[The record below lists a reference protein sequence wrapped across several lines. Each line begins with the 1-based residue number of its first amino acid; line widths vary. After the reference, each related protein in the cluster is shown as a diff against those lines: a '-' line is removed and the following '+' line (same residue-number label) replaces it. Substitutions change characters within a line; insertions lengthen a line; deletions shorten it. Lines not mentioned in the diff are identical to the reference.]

1 MLRMIIKRI
10 FNNNVVLVEKDNRT
24 EMVIMGK
31 GVAFQKK
38 TGEVLDESL
47 IEKTFVLETR
57 ELAAKLSELL
67 SEIPT
72 KYLELTDQIVT
83 LAEQQ
88 LQHKLSNN
96 IYLTL
101 TDHISYSI
109 TRIGEGMQIKNALLW
124 EIQRFYKKEFAVGLN
139 ALNIIES
146 VTGVKLPED
155 EAGFIALHFVNAA
168 QDGHEMQETI
178 AVTKIVKDVLNIV
191 KYDYGIEFNEDS
203 LSYTRFVTHLKY
215 FVYRSLR
222 NELLHEEDDF
232 LFEQLKGKF
241 PKTYHTTRKI
251 QKYLHKSH
259 HIELTKEEMVYCM
272 LHIRRVTSREEAK
285 TEE

>member
-1 MLRMIIKRI
+1 MLQMIIKRI
-10 FNNNVVLVEKDNRT
+10 FNNNVVLVEKENHT

-38 TGEVLDESL
+38 TGQVIDDSL

-72 KYLELTDQIVT
+72 MYLELTDQIVT

-109 TRIGEGMQIKNALLW
+109 IRIGEGMQIKNALLW
-124 EIQRFYKKEFAVGLN
+124 EIQRFYKKEFDVGLK
-139 ALNIIES
+139 ALDIIKA

-191 KYDYGIEFNEDS
+191 KYDYGIDFKEDS

-222 NELLHEEDDF
+222 KELLHTEDDF
-232 LFEQLKGKF
+232 LFEQLKGKL
-241 PKTYHTTRKI
+241 PKTYQTTKKI
-251 QKYLHKSH
+251 REYLHKSH

-272 LHIRRVTSREEAK
+272 LHIRRVTSREEAQ
-285 TEE
+285 TE

>member
-1 MLRMIIKRI
+1 M
-10 FNNNVVLVEKDNRT
+10 
-24 EMVIMGK
+24 
-31 GVAFQKK
+31 
-38 TGEVLDESL
+38 
-47 IEKTFVLETR
+47 
-57 ELAAKLSELL
+57 
-67 SEIPT
+67 
-72 KYLELTDQIVT
+72 TDQIVT

-124 EIQRFYKKEFAVGLN
+124 EIQRFYKKEFAVGLK
-139 ALNIIES
+139 ALHIIES
-146 VTGVKLPED
+146 VTGVTLPED

-168 QDGHEMQETI
+168 QGGHEMQETI

-222 NELLHEEDDF
+222 NELLHEEEDF
-232 LFEQLKGKF
+232 LFEQLKGN
-241 PKTYHTTRKI
+241 
-251 QKYLHKSH
+251 S
-259 HIELTKEEMVYCM
+259 
-272 LHIRRVTSREEAK
+272 
-285 TEE
+285 